1 MAEFWIEIVVI
12 LTLLVG
18 IPLLAVRIDPW
29 ATKLEEY
36 LTFLS
41 TGVILAVML
50 FVCAEVL
57 LRYVFNSPIPGHLE
71 IAELFVPVIVFL
83 AIAYTQSQNGHV
95 GMTLVVE
102 NLPPRAKRIAEILA
116 FAISMITYGILT
128 YFSAKHAYR
137 GWLYDDVTMS
147 PPYFPTWPSAMVV
160 PLGMFLCSVRL
171 YLQMLREISP
181 HRFPPRSP
189 VDMGE
194 EVATGE

>member
-1 MAEFWIEIVVI
+1 MTEIWIAALVI
-12 LTLLVG
+12 LALLVG
-18 IPLLAVRIDPW
+18 IAVLAGRIDPW
-29 ATKLEEY
+29 ATKLEEF

-41 TGVILAVML
+41 SAVILGVMT

-57 LRYVFNSPIPGHLE
+57 LRYAFNSPIPGHLE

-95 GMTLVVE
+95 GMTLVVD
-102 NLPPRAKRIAEILA
+102 NLPPKAKRFFEIAA

-147 PPYFPTWPSAMVV
+147 PPYFPTWPAAMVV

-171 YLQMLREISP
+171 YLQMLRELFP
-181 HRFPPRSP
+181 HRFPPRP
-189 VDMGE
+189 TEGE
-194 EVATGE
+194 EISSGE